1 MLICSIIYS
10 NKERVSQINLG
21 QRKKEMPNKLYERA
35 TEIGKSIRRN
45 IDQAGKMKKI
55 NMEKS
60 IKN

>member
-21 QRKKEMPNKLYERA
+21 QRKKGMPNKLYERA